1 MKRNRNINELLSRK
15 QNVFILFPA
24 GFICGVIFG
33 ALILKEEQLK
43 AVPEFLV
50 KCLKE
55 ITVYYPLLFL
65 YVIYER
71 LKNFIFLFFCSFL
84 PLGPYLYVCIIAL
97 LGMSVGVMI
106 YGFAVCAGFSGIAFV
121 LVSFFPHGIFY
132 LFMFY
137 YGYDYFLLSWM
148 RRQGA
153 DLHSQLVKGEP
164 LMVYG
169 VKIQKLY
176 IPIAVAIMGVL
187 TECYVNPFFVKMF
200 VNFLN

>member
-1 MKRNRNINELLSRK
+1 MKRNRSINELLSRK

-24 GFICGVIFG
+24 GFICGVILG

-43 AVPEFLV
+43 TVTDFLV
-50 KCLKE
+50 KCIKE

-65 YVIYER
+65 YIAYER
-71 LKNFIFLFFCSFL
+71 LKNILFLFMCSCL
-84 PLGPYLYVCIIAL
+84 PFGPYLYACIIAL
-97 LGMSVGVMI
+97 LGMGLGVMM

-132 LFMFY
+132 CIMFY
-137 YGYDYFLLSWM
+137 YGYGYFLLIWM
-148 RRQGA
+148 RRQGG
-153 DLHSQLVKGEP
+153 DLHSQLVRGESIS
-164 LMVYG
+164 VYG
-169 VKIQKLY
+169 VKIQKIY
-176 IPIAVAIMGVL
+176 IPIVVAIIGVL